1 MSNKGKIAFILGLI
15 GIMALLV
22 WMFTS
27 SNDVEQPEEKKPEV
41 FVSDNWNR
49 KFLHTD
55 KEPYG
60 LYLFDVMLRT
70 HFKAHNV
77 SVIEDTIAFNAKI
90 VRQTSPKTYL
100 FVGNNFGLEDEEI
113 DTLLRRVEQGSDFVI
128 SFADLTTNL
137 YPKLLEGV
145 NFAYE
150 YDEGV
155 NVFADSTRYRMLN
168 IFQNDTIAND
178 WKAFFMED
186 SASYTTLSSFM
197 EMSNFV
203 RIPRGEGNIFLHA
216 NPEMFCNYQLKRGE
230 GYGYA
235 QFVLNELPDQ
245 QDVLI
250 LELGRLSDNYGNYD
264 VDDDTGADGKQ
275 DDSYLKEIFDNP
287 TLLSAFLLAIAGLL
301 LFIIFRSRRVRPIVP
316 YLPPKKNM
324 TLAFAE
330 TITSIYFAK
339 RNPYGLLQV
348 QRKNFYTTVQKHFF
362 VDLSRRED
370 DKSVQMLAEKSN
382 RRFDEIKGLLSIL
395 ETKEAFS
402 VNESFVADVQKRI
415 HAFYR
420 STGVVSDDMQKR
432 VDAREMVYRRSLL
445 GPVLMILA
453 GINLIIYGTYLLI
466 ISVGS
471 GIAFWPL
478 GILSLYLGIIRL
490 MNPYFSIAKDEF
502 IFYVLPYGKRVYER
516 EHLVSIEPGKR
527 SVTFHFSENKRR
539 TIYYRELS
547 TFDRKQFKIWLS
559 KINTLK
565 L

>member
-1 MSNKGKIAFILGLI
+1 MSNRGKIAFVIGLLGIL
-15 GIMALLV
+15 ALVV
-22 WMFTS
+22 WLFTPS
-27 SNDVEQPEEKKPEV
+27 SETVRPEEKKPEV

-70 HFKAHNV
+70 HFKKQTV
-77 SVIEDTIAFNAKI
+77 TTIVDTSGFNSKI
-90 VRQTSPKTYL
+90 VRQKSPKTYL
-100 FVGNNFGLEDEEI
+100 FIGNNFSLEDHEM
-113 DTLLRRVEQGSDFVI
+113 DTILRRVEQGSDFFI
-128 SFADLTTNL
+128 SFTELTSNL
-137 YPKLLEGV
+137 YPKLLETV
-145 NFAYE
+145 EFAYE

-155 NVFADSTRYRMLN
+155 NVFADSTRYRMLK
-168 IFQNDTIAND
+168 IFQNDTVAGD
-178 WKAFFMED
+178 WKAFYMED
-186 SASYTTLSSFM
+186 STSYTTLSSFM

-203 RIPRGEGNIFLHA
+203 RIPRGKGNIYLHA

-230 GYGYA
+230 GYGYT
-235 QFVLNELPDQ
+235 QFVLNELPEK
-245 QDVLI
+245 QDVLL

-264 VDDDTGADGKQ
+264 VDDETGAEGKK

-316 YLPPKKNM
+316 YLPQKKNM

-362 VDLSRRED
+362 VDLARRED

-382 RRFDEIKGLLSIL
+382 RRFEEIKGLLLIL

-402 VNESFVADVQKRI
+402 VNESFVADVQKKI

-420 STGVVSDDMQKR
+420 NTGVVTDDMQLR
-432 VDAREMVYRRSLL
+432 VDSREMVYRRSLL

-453 GINLIIYGTYLLI
+453 GLTFIVYGTYQLI
-466 ISVGS
+466 ISIGS
-471 GIAFWPL
+471 GIVFWPL
-478 GILSLYLGIIRL
+478 GTLSLYLGIIRL
-490 MNPYFSIAKDEF
+490 MNPYFSVTKEEF
-502 IFYVLPYGKRVYER
+502 VFYRLPYGKRVYTR
-516 EHLVSIEPGKR
+516 DRLVSVELRKN
-527 SVTFHFSENKRR
+527 SVTFHFTENKRH
-539 TIYYRELS
+539 TIYYREMS
-547 TFDRKQFKIWLS
+547 TFDRKQFKIWLN

>member
-1 MSNKGKIAFILGLI
+1 MPITNHLIRKMSNKSKIAFILGLI

-27 SNDVEQPEEKKPEV
+27 SDEVERPEEKKPEV

-60 LYLFDVMLRT
+60 LYLFDVMLRA
-70 HFKAHNV
+70 HFKGQKV
-77 SVIEDTIAFNAKI
+77 SIVGDTSAFNAKI
-90 VRQTSPKTYL
+90 VRHKSPKTFL
-100 FVGNNFGLEDEEI
+100 FVGNNFGLEDQEM
-113 DTLLRRVEQGSDFVI
+113 DTLLRRVEQGSDFFI
-128 SFADLTTNL
+128 SFGNLTQNL
-137 YPKLLEGV
+137 FPKLLKGV
-145 NFAYE
+145 DFAYE

-155 NVFADSTRYRMLN
+155 HVFADSTRYRMLS
-168 IFQNDTIAND
+168 IFQNDTIASD

-186 SASYTTLSSFM
+186 SATYTTLSSFM

-203 RIPRGEGNIFLHA
+203 RIPRGEGNIYLHA

-230 GYGYA
+230 GYGYT

-264 VDDDTGADGKQ
+264 VDDDTGADGKK
-275 DDSYLKEIFDNP
+275 DDSYLKEIFANP
-287 TLLSAFLLAIAGLL
+287 TLLSAFLLSIAGLL

-348 QRKNFYTTVQKHFF
+348 QRKNFYAMVQKHFF

-382 RRFDEIKGLLSIL
+382 RRFDEIKGLLAVL
-395 ETKEAFS
+395 ETNEAFS
-402 VNESFVADVQKRI
+402 VNEPFVADVQKRI

-432 VDAREMVYRRSLL
+432 VDAREIVYKRSLL
-445 GPVLMILA
+445 LPSLMILA
-453 GINLIIYGTYLLI
+453 GLKFIVYGTYLLI
-466 ISVGS
+466 LSIGT
-471 GIAFWPL
+471 GIVFWPI

-490 MNPYFSIAKDEF
+490 MNPYFSISKDEF
-502 IFYVLPYGKRVYER
+502 IFYMLPYGKRVYPR
-516 EHLVSIEPGKR
+516 DRLVSVEQGKR
-527 SVTFHFSENKRR
+527 RVTFHF
-539 TIYYRELS
+539 
-547 TFDRKQFKIWLS
+547 
-559 KINTLK
+559 
-565 L
+565 